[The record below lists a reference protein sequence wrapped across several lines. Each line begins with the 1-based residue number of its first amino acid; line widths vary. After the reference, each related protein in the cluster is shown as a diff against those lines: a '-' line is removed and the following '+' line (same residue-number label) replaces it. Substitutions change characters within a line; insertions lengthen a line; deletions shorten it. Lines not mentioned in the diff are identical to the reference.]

1 MCNQALVPA
10 PPQVA
15 LLRQGTVSPLKPAER
30 SLLSPPPAFLR
41 GDPGELSPCSLMRTR
56 LQGQEIGDAP

>member
-15 LLRQGTVSPLKPAER
+15 LLRQGTPQAGGEEPLVPLHPLFSE
-30 SLLSPPPAFLR
+30 
-41 GDPGELSPCSLMRTR
+41 EI
-56 LQGQEIGDAP
+56 QESSAPVA